1 MLMGLCE
8 AERLSEQPKMWA
20 HLFKNP
26 HYIFEKHHIGN
37 DIFLQKSQL
46 GFCKNT
52 RSEIIKIRM
61 SALPQHQEFREDDLS
76 LFCKS

>member
-1 MLMGLCE
+1 
-8 AERLSEQPKMWA
+8 MWA

-26 HYIFEKHHIGN
+26 HYIFQKHHIGN

-52 RSEIIKIRM
+52 RSEIIEIRCYEPVQKC
-61 SALPQHQEFREDDLS
+61 SGSLS
-76 LFCKS
+76 